1 MKEKGEPMTQPV
13 YERLA
18 EALRMRGGAAPVIR
32 CREFYA
38 ILEEL
43 FTPEE
48 AELATKMPLV
58 EPSLISAA
66 ELATQTG
73 GDPKV
78 TEELLENMANK
89 GLLFTYERG
98 GVMCYSLLVLLP
110 GMFEMQ
116 FCTGEVSE
124 RTKRLAR
131 LFEDYFLVMMQLA
144 EKAGPRATAGIAPV
158 FPFSRVITVEEEIP
172 AGFEIHPYDVV
183 SQYIANAPYISI
195 GTCYCRHFG
204 ELVGRPCD
212 KPKDN
217 CMGIGPGAVFTA
229 ARGFGRL
236 ISKEEALKI
245 LKRSEEAGLVHCSS
259 NTGKYVDFI
268 CNCCSCHCGILQS
281 IKNAAAPSMAAT
293 SSFITSLEEGDCSGC
308 GDCLEMCPMDALAME
323 GDVVALNLERCIGC
337 GLCVSVCPTEA
348 LRLEPREGAPVPP
361 WDRHELNAAMMSSLG
376 QLGDKA

>member
-1 MKEKGEPMTQPV
+1 MKEKDEPMTQPV

-18 EALRMRGGAAPVIR
+18 EALKTRGGAAPVIR

-48 AELATKMPLV
+48 AELACSMPLT
-58 EPSLISAA
+58 LISAA
-66 ELATQTG
+66 ELATEIS
-73 GDPKV
+73 GDPKAV
-78 TEELLENMANK
+78 EGLLESMANK

-110 GMFEMQ
+110 GLFEMQ

-131 LFEDYFLVMMQLA
+131 LFEDYFAMMMRTA
-144 EKAGPRATAGIAPV
+144 ERAGPGATAGVAPV

-172 AGFEIHPYDVV
+172 AGVEIHPYDRV
-183 SQYIANAPYISI
+183 SEYIANAPYISV

-204 ELVGRPCD
+204 ELLGRPCD
-212 KPKDN
+212 KPKEN
-217 CMGIGPGAVFTA
+217 CMGLGPGAKFTA

-236 ISKEEALKI
+236 ISKEEAMEI

-268 CNCCSCHCGILQS
+268 CNCCTCHCGILQS
-281 IKNAAAPSMAAT
+281 VKNAAAPSMAAT
-293 SSFITSLEEGDCSGC
+293 SSFIASLEEGVCSGC
-308 GDCLEMCPMDALAME
+308 GDCVERCPMNALAME
-323 GDVVALNLERCIGC
+323 GDVAALNPKRCIGC
-337 GLCVSVCPTEA
+337 GLCVYICPTGA

-361 WDRHELNAAMMSSLG
+361 WDRHSLNAALMSSLG
-376 QLGDKA
+376 QSGDDA